1 MNRIA
6 SINRQPCLYKIGI
19 LLVFLILFPFCLW
32 SAPLSSVLHPEYTLS
47 VDGNRYIIDFVMPEY
62 RIMRED
68 SLDAVEER
76 HFGPW
81 VSMKEDDCPVF
92 DIIDVRA
99 DCDYTDITSY
109 PELPFFS
116 IDLLIPRN
124 AESVKVQFLPNDM
137 EEVFLNRYI
146 QPAVSGIDSEE
157 DCFNFQ
163 YYKNGADSVYPKG
176 FYRNY
181 YEQSDLYMVGA
192 WKGVTL
198 SIFPFAYYP
207 DAYTAKVLKTGRF
220 IIDFDGGNLRD
231 EISDVLQHSDLT
243 ATMAKLTFNTFDDDA
258 VKLDECPSYL
268 IVAAQ
273 EAMASYLQPY
283 VNYKIR
289 QGYNVQVVYL
299 DQCGKLGCDG
309 DIMKDFINKN
319 NGVCSNPDYV
329 LLVGDLKEIP
339 PYSGK
344 NIDTDPYTD
353 DPYHPRISRWIVKEK
368 DGRFPDLTAIITKTM
383 DTEYEYTQS
392 NSSAALFSGIDKEK
406 KGFSRRMFKSIKY
419 TARQSFAKM
428 QVPYTL
434 YDGRSVAVNFN
445 SMKSALQANPR
456 FFVYSGHGYA
466 SSYSGIAHPYD
477 VFPSDFQLTN
487 SILSL
492 QNISSPF
499 PMGFGFACTLNTYE
513 IINSFGASWVSE
525 QSGGVSFYGSTTI
538 SYSASNYYLCRR
550 MFITLKQLT
559 SRLGNFPVSVWIQ
572 TAETKY
578 KNALCTETRKRQA
591 LRYSL
596 IGDPT
601 LYVYGCKEDGAVAP
615 FHSPR
620 REVLEET
627 ESLAAEEI
635 LVFDVMGRLLYQGD
649 KSDSDLSLPSGL
661 YIVQHITDT
670 NTSSEIKYIQ

>member
-1 MNRIA
+1 MNRTA
-6 SINRQPCLYKIGI
+6 SINQQPCLYKIGL
-19 LLVFLILFPFCLW
+19 LLVFLILFPLCLW
-32 SAPLSSVLHPEYTLS
+32 SVPLSSVLHPEYTLS
-47 VDGNRYIIDFVMPEY
+47 VDANRYVIDFVMPEY

-116 IDLLIPRN
+116 IDLLIPYDARN
-124 AESVKVQFLPNDM
+124 VRVRFLPNDM
-137 EEVFLNRYI
+137 EEVFFSHYI
-146 QPAVSGIDSEE
+146 QPAVSEPDSEE

-163 YYKNGADSVYPKG
+163 YYKNGMDDTYPKG
-176 FYRNY
+176 FYRHY
-181 YEQSDLYMVGA
+181 YELSDIYTLDA
-192 WKGVTL
+192 WQGVTL

-207 DAYTAKVLKTGRF
+207 DLYAAEVLKAGRF
-220 IIDFDGGNLRD
+220 IVDFDKGDLTK
-231 EISDVLQHSDLT
+231 EISDILQYSDIK
-243 ATMAKLTFNTFDDDA
+243 ATIAKLTFNTFDDYA
-258 VKLDECPSYL
+258 VELDDRPSYL

-273 EAMASYLQPY
+273 ETMAPYLRQY
-283 VNYKIR
+283 VNYKR
-289 QGYNVQVVYL
+289 GLGYNAQVVYL
-299 DQCGKLGCDG
+299 DQCGKLGCQG
-309 DIMKDFINKN
+309 EEMADFINKN
-319 NGVCSNPDYV
+319 NGVCSDPDYV
-329 LLVGDLKEIP
+329 LLVGDLKKIP

-344 NIDTDPYTD
+344 DIDTDPYTD

-368 DGRFPDLTAIITKTM
+368 DGRFPDLSAIITKTM
-383 DTEYEYTQS
+383 NTEYEYTQS
-392 NSSAALFSGIDKEK
+392 KSSAVLFSGIDEESKSH
-406 KGFSRRMFKSIKY
+406 SRRFFRRIKVA
-419 TARQSFAKM
+419 ARQSFSKM

-456 FFVYSGHGYA
+456 FFVYSGHGYP

-477 VFPSDFQLTN
+477 VFPSALQLTN

-499 PMGFGFACTLNTYE
+499 PMGFGFACTLNTYG
-513 IINSFGASWVSE
+513 INESFGASWLSE
-525 QSGGVSFYGSTTI
+525 QCGGVSFYGATTV
-538 SYSASNYYLCRR
+538 SRTTSNYYLCRR
-550 MFITLKQLT
+550 LFITLKQLT
-559 SRLGNFPVSVWIQ
+559 HRMKNFPISVWIQ

-578 KNALCTETRKRQA
+578 KNALCTEDRKNQA
-591 LRYSL
+591 LKYSL

-601 LYVYGCKEDGAVAP
+601 LYLYGREDNGVIAP
-615 FHSPR
+615 FQSPR
-620 REVLEET
+620 KNYYEET
-627 ESLAAEEI
+627 DGISTEKI
-635 LVFDVMGRLLYQGD
+635 LVFDVMGRLLYQG
-649 KSDSDLSLPSGL
+649 KSGTDLPLSSGL
-661 YIVQHITDT
+661 YILQHITDT

>member
-1 MNRIA
+1 MNKTI
-6 SINRQPCLYKIGI
+6 SINQQSCLYRIG
-19 LLVFLILFPFCLW
+19 LLFVFLTVFSLHLW
-32 SAPLSSVLHPEYTLS
+32 SVPLSSVLHPEYTLS
-47 VDGNRYIIDFVMPEY
+47 VDADQYIIDFVMPEY

-68 SLDAVEER
+68 SLDSVEEQ

-116 IDLLIPRN
+116 IDLLIPYNARN
-124 AESVKVQFLPNDM
+124 VRVRFLPDDI
-137 EEVFLNRYI
+137 EEVFFNHYV
-146 QPAVSGIDSEE
+146 QPAISGIDSEE
-157 DCFNFQ
+157 DCFSSQ
-163 YYKNGADSVYPKG
+163 YYAKGYDSTYPNG
-176 FYRNY
+176 FYKNY
-181 YEQSDLYMVGA
+181 YELSDIYTLDA
-192 WKGVTL
+192 WRGVTL

-207 DAYTAKVLKTGRF
+207 NIGTAEVLKTGRF
-220 IIDFDGGNLRD
+220 IVDFDSGSLRD
-231 EISDVLQHSDLT
+231 EISNVLQHSDIS
-243 ATMAKLTFNTFDDDA
+243 ATMAKLTFNTFDDYA
-258 VKLDECPSYL
+258 VELDERPSYL
-268 IVAAQ
+268 IVAAR
-273 EAMASYLQPY
+273 EAMASCLQPY
-283 VNYKIR
+283 VNYKIG
-289 QGYNVQVVYL
+289 QGYNAQVVCL
-299 DQCGKLGCDG
+299 DRCGKLKCNG
-309 DIMKDFINKN
+309 DVMKDFINKS

-329 LLVGDLKEIP
+329 LLVGDLKDIP

-368 DGRFPDLTAIITKTM
+368 DGRFPDLTTIITKTM
-383 DTEYEYTQS
+383 DTEYKYTQF

-445 SMKSALQANPR
+445 SVKSALQANPR
-456 FFVYSGHGYA
+456 FFVYSGHGAGDPNPRIADPYNIYA
-466 SSYSGIAHPYD
+466 TPASTD
-477 VFPSDFQLTN
+477 
-487 SILSL
+487 ILAL
-492 QNISSPF
+492 QNRYPF
-499 PMGFGFACTLNTYE
+499 PMGFGFACELNTYL
-513 IINSFGASWVSE
+513 INESFGASWVSE

-550 MFITLKQLT
+550 IFITLKQLT
-559 SRLGNFPVSVWIQ
+559 SRMENFPISVWIQ

-578 KNALCTETRKRQA
+578 KNALCTETRKIQA
-591 LRYSL
+591 LKYSL

-601 LYVYGCKEDGAVAP
+601 LYAYGCKEDGTVVS

-620 REVLEET
+620 KDLFEET
-627 ESLAAEEI
+627 ESLAADKT
-635 LVFDVMGRLLYQGD
+635 LVFDVMGRLLYQG
-649 KSDSDLSLPSGL
+649 KSETDLPLSSGL
-661 YIVQHITDT
+661 YILQHITDT

>member
-6 SINRQPCLYKIGI
+6 SINQQPCQYKIGI
-19 LLVFLILFPFCLW
+19 LLVFLILFPLCLW

-68 SLDAVEER
+68 SLDAAEER

-146 QPAVSGIDSEE
+146 QPAVSELDSEE

-163 YYKNGADSVYPKG
+163 YYKNGADSAYPNG
-176 FYRNY
+176 FYRRY
-181 YEQSDLYMVGA
+181 YELSDIYTLDA
-192 WKGVTL
+192 WRGVTL

-220 IIDFDGGNLRD
+220 VIEFDKGDLTK
-231 EISDVLQHSDLT
+231 EISDVLQYSDLT

-258 VKLDECPSYL
+258 VKLDERPSYL

-273 EAMASYLQPY
+273 EAMASCLQPY
-283 VNYKIR
+283 VNYKIG
-289 QGYNVQVVYL
+289 QGFNAQVVYL
-299 DQCGKLGCDG
+299 DQYGKLKCNG
-309 DIMKDFINKN
+309 DVMKDFINKN

-329 LLVGDLKEIP
+329 LLVGDLKDIP

-383 DTEYEYTQS
+383 DTEYKYTQS

-445 SMKSALQANPR
+445 SVKSALQANPR
-456 FFVYSGHGYA
+456 FFVYSGHGAGDPNPRIADPYNIYA
-466 SSYSGIAHPYD
+466 TSAP
-477 VFPSDFQLTN
+477 TN
-487 SILSL
+487 ILAL
-492 QNISSPF
+492 QNTVPF
-499 PMGFGFACTLNTYE
+499 PMGFGFACELNTYL
-513 IINSFGASWVSE
+513 INESFGASWVSKE
-525 QSGGVSFYGSTTI
+525 CGGVSFYGSTTI

-559 SRLGNFPVSVWIQ
+559 SRLRNFPVSVWIQ

-627 ESLAAEEI
+627 ESVVAREEI